1 MIMKNCESLGMLIG
15 AVIGAVLTG
24 ISIHFTGSI
33 WSALIC
39 PVCFYAGGWI
49 GRKIKY

>member
-1 MIMKNCESLGMLIG
+1 MKNYEGLGMLIG

-24 ISIHFTGSI
+24 IAIHFTGSV

-49 GRKIKY
+49 GKEITRK

>member
-1 MIMKNCESLGMLIG
+1 MKNYESLGMLVG
-15 AVIGAVLTG
+15 VVIGAILTG
-24 ISIHFTGSI
+24 IAIHFTGSV

-49 GRKIKY
+49 GKEIKHST